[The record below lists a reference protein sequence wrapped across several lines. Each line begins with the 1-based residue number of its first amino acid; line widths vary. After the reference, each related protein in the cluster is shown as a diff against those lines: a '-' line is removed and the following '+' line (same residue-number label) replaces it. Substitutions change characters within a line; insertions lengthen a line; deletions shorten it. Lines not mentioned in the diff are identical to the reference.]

1 MEACL
6 RERESEVTKMAQV
19 SLIKT
24 KLAQP
29 GVAFPIQR
37 SYPLNSQA
45 PFLFCFF
52 FLFIFSFF
60 FNFSFLPRLSLSRSG
75 QWMVDA
81 TVR

>member
-37 SYPLNSQA
+37 SYPLNSHV
-45 PFLFCFF
+45 PFLLFFC
-52 FLFIFSFF
+52 LFF
-60 FNFSFLPRLSLSRSG
+60 FNFSFLPRLSLSRLG